1 MNRRSV
7 RDFRPIEF
15 SYRSLPYNVLFHDG
29 AITRL
34 PDEVRKLG
42 SKALLLCTP
51 EQRATAESARRVLG
65 ELAVGIFD
73 RATMHVPRE
82 IVQEARATAEQLGA
96 NVCVAIGG
104 GSTIGLGK
112 AIALVSEIPIIAVP
126 TTYAG
131 SEMTQIWGMTASGL
145 KQTGRD
151 PRVLPRTVIYD
162 PNLTVSLPVALS
174 VTSGINA
181 LAHCAEAMYAHDT
194 NPILQLMAE
203 EGIRVLAVSLP
214 VLVSHPADMQ
224 ARSAALYGAW
234 LAGTCLGSAGV
245 ALHHKLCHVLGGTC
259 NLPHSETHTIVLPH
273 VLAYNASAVPEAM
286 LRISRALSADDV
298 PKALFDLAG
307 DLGAKM
313 ALKDLGMAVSDI
325 ERVVEVA
332 LQNPYWNPEPVTSN
346 GLRRLLR
353 NAYWGARPAAA
364 T

>member
-1 MNRRSV
+1 M
-7 RDFRPIEF
+7 EF
-15 SYRSLPYNVLFHDG
+15 SYRSLPYNVLFNEG
-29 AITRL
+29 AIARL

-42 SKALLLCTP
+42 SKALVLCTP
-51 EQRATAESARRVLG
+51 EQRATAESASRALG

-82 IVQEARATAEQLGA
+82 IAEQARAAAGQLGA
-96 NVCVAIGG
+96 DVCVAIGG

-131 SEMTQIWGMTASGL
+131 SEMTPIWGMTTGGL

-162 PNLTVSLPVALS
+162 PNLTVSLPAALS

-181 LAHCAEAMYAHDT
+181 LAHCAEAMYTQDT

-203 EGIRVLAVSLP
+203 EGIRSLAFSLP
-214 VLVSHPADMQ
+214 VLVSHPGDLQ
-224 ARSAALYGAW
+224 ARTEALYGAW

-273 VLAYNASAVPEAM
+273 VLAYNAPAVPGAL
-286 LRISRALSADDV
+286 LRMSRALSADDV

-307 DLGAKM
+307 GLGAKM
-313 ALKDLGMAVSDI
+313 ALKDLGMAAGDI

-332 LQNPYWNPEPVTSN
+332 LQNPYWNPEPMTSS
-346 GLRRLLR
+346 GLRRLLS
-353 NAYWGARPAAA
+353 NAYWGTQPLAAA
-364 T
+364 